1 MARYDNVER
10 LTRSE
15 QNSADVRA
23 FLDSDANSM
32 KLILYSS
39 EISRL
44 TKEFPQITITKGDLY
59 KPRLYSCTVKRK

>member
-1 MARYDNVER
+1 MARNDNDER

-15 QNSADVRA
+15 QHFVDVRA

-32 KLILYSS
+32 KLILYGS

-44 TKEFPQITITKGDLY
+44 SKEFPQITIVKGDLY
-59 KPRLYSCTVKRK
+59 KPNLYTCTVKRK